1 VSTAA
6 ADHCP
11 LVYFLVSRPQLLIAV
26 VYVTAAAVRVQV
38 GLPAGEVP
46 GEVRRAADVL
56 PAQGQGAGAHQ
67 GVVGVRGVR
76 RRRPRRLP
84 QGAQLHLGRR
94 RRRRQVLQVRL
105 VLTADAHRSR
115 PGSADLVPII
125 GSAARLIVM
134 ISLIS

>member
-1 VSTAA
+1 MASCRARA
-6 ADHCP
+6 
-11 LVYFLVSRPQLLIAV
+11 
-26 VYVTAAAVRVQV
+26 VQV

-94 RRRRQVLQVRL
+94 RRRRQVLHVRL
-105 VLTADAHRSR
+105 VLTPQIARARAA
-115 PGSADLVPII
+115 PSADLIPIVD
-125 GSAARLIVM
+125 SAA
-134 ISLIS
+134 SLS